1 MQSLN
6 LNFFGEKIDINIP
19 KTLSDLH
26 QSIASSF
33 AFDLKD
39 VSEFLITYTKDLKRF
54 IIETEE
60 DFRKFISNK
69 IFKIDLDIDEKS
81 RIYQNNKKEIQENKN
96 MLKKLETERK
106 NIIENNNK
114 DIIRGKEKIK
124 EIKNKI
130 HEYQKEI
137 QNENKK
143 LIKIHKDNL
152 QLLKNKE
159 KEINDLRKTL
169 NLSPIITKD
178 EKKKAKKPE
187 QQKPIKTKEKKVE
200 TNPEFNNFFKKFIDS
215 IPQFQEMIKDKINNN
230 QNNNNQNNNN
240 QNNNNQNNNNQNNKN
255 TDKKP
260 VHYCVRCDGCNCFPI
275 RGIRYKCAVCN
286 NFDYCEDCE
295 EKFCEVHQHPFIK
308 INKPELAPKKIQ
320 VILPENMPEF
330 KK

>member
-19 KTLSDLH
+19 KTLSDLR

-33 AFDLKD
+33 AFDLND

-54 IIETEE
+54 IIKTEE

-69 IFKIDLDIDEKS
+69 IFKIDLDIDEQS
-81 RIYQNNKKEIQENKN
+81 RIYQTNKKELQENKD
-96 MLKKLETERK
+96 MLKKLEIERK
-106 NIIENNNK
+106 NIIDNNNK
-114 DIIRGKEKIK
+114 EILKGKEKIK
-124 EIKNKI
+124 EIKKKI
-130 HEYQKEI
+130 LEYQKEI
-137 QNENKK
+137 QTQNKK
-143 LIKIHKDNL
+143 LIKIHKDNV

-159 KEINDLRKTL
+159 KEINELRKTL
-169 NLSPIITKD
+169 NLSPIKTQE
-178 EKKKAKKPE
+178 EKKKPKKPE
-187 QQKPIKTKEKKVE
+187 AKPIKTKEKKVE
-200 TNPEFNNFFKKFIDS
+200 TNPELNNLFKKFIDS
-215 IPQFQEMIKDKINNN
+215 IPQIQEIIKDKIINKPETNKPETKKDETN
-230 QNNNNQNNNN
+230 KPETKKD
-240 QNNNNQNNNNQNNKN
+240 KN
-255 TDKKP
+255 TEKKP

-295 EKFCEVHQHPFIK
+295 EKYYEVHQHPFIK

>member
-19 KTLSDLH
+19 KTLSDLR

-33 AFDLKD
+33 AFDLSD

-54 IIETEE
+54 IIKTEE

-81 RIYQNNKKEIQENKN
+81 KIYQNNKKELQENKDL
-96 MLKKLETERK
+96 LKKLEIERK
-106 NIIENNNK
+106 TIIENNNK

-130 HEYQKEI
+130 LEYQKEI

-143 LIKIHKDNL
+143 LIKIHKDNV

-159 KEINDLRKTL
+159 KEINDLRKSL
-169 NLSPIITKD
+169 NLSPIKTKD
-178 EKKKAKKPE
+178 EKKKPKKPE
-187 QQKPIKTKEKKVE
+187 QKPIKTKEKKVE
-200 TNPEFNNFFKKFIDS
+200 TNPELNNFFKKFFEQ
-215 IPQFQEMIKDKINNN
+215 IPKFQEIIRDKINNN
-230 QNNNNQNNNN
+230 QDNNNNS
-240 QNNNNQNNNNQNNKN
+240 
-255 TDKKP
+255 DKKP
-260 VHYCVRCDGCNCFPI
+260 VHNCVKCDGCNCCPI